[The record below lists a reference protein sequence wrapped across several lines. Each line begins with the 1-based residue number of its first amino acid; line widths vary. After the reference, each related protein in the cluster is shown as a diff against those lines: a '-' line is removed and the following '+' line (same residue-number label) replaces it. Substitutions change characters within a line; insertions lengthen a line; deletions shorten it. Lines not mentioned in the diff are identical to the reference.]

1 MPLDNEVLNKAI
13 NNENN
18 SSLIHYTNKKIKAIK
33 NDYLQKLQL
42 SREELK
48 DYHDKLKNYRYV
60 DDLSDILYGRYI
72 RWVNLK
78 NPDNLKLTKGGII
91 IEIKILE
98 NGIHVVCKNARNQ
111 RFQIKIDECLI
122 FQKLTQQE
130 HILLQLVQCVKTN
143 KIKC

>member
-1 MPLDNEVLNKAI
+1 MPLDNEVLNKAL

-111 RFQIKIDECLI
+111 RFQLKIDECLI

-130 HILLQLVQCVKTN
+130 QILLSALDYLHEK
-143 KIKC
+143 

>member
-111 RFQIKIDECLI
+111 RFQLKIDECLI

-130 HILLQLVQCVKTN
+130 QILLSALDYLHEK
-143 KIKC
+143 

>member
-111 RFQIKIDECLI
+111 RFQLKIDECLI

-130 HILLQLVQCVKTN
+130 QILLSALDYLQEK
-143 KIKC
+143 